1 MICPDNF
8 KHGGAPH
15 EDRHEDR
22 HDGSRDVSR
31 DDALLDFPSLPS

>member
-8 KHGGAPH
+8 KYGGAPH

>member
-8 KHGGAPH
+8 KPGGGPH
-15 EDRHEDR
+15 EDRHDDSR
-22 HDGSRDVSR
+22 DDSRDVSR